1 MRLNGFGL
9 SDGTRGA
16 PSAENRGEC
25 GDLAEGGKG
34 HGREGADWVGE
45 VWAASREQSTVVTV
59 IMIP

>member
-9 SDGTRGA
+9 SGDTRGE

-34 HGREGADWVGE
+34 RGREGADWVGE
-45 VWAASREQSTVVTV
+45 VWAASREQSMVVTV
-59 IMIP
+59 IVIP